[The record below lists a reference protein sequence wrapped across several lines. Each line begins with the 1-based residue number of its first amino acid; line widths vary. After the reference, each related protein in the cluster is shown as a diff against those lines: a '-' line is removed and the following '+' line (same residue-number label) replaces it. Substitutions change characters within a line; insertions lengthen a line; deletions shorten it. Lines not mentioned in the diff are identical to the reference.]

1 MSATSPLF
9 SIVIPAYNRAAL
21 LPQVLETVLAQ
32 TYTDFELWLIDDGS
46 TDETPQLMQQWV
58 KRDGRIRYHRKI
70 NEERSIARN
79 TGFALAQGRYVVF
92 HDSDDLMKPHHLSTL
107 AHAIEKN
114 PDICFLA
121 TKFVLQTKEGIIED
135 EINRLSGGLYDYR
148 LFLSGNPVGIF
159 ICVKKDCP
167 DIQLFPLQF
176 NFCEDW
182 IFHLLN
188 YRRRP
193 LLLIDEV
200 TNVVVV
206 HDSRSMTNHS
216 RVIAGRIAATEF
228 VLSQMVLNDKEQALL
243 WGNTYR
249 FCAIHSYLDNHY
261 SDSIRYMLQAIRL
274 LGISLSQLTLLAKFL
289 IGRRIVLWL
298 KKQRATGSHSAYKDF
313 LTCGFV
319 VKKWKTS
326 LAKKFSANH

>member
-1 MSATSPLF
+1 MRDSVKMSAETPFF
-9 SIVIPAYNRAAL
+9 SIVIPSYNRAAF

-32 TYTDFELWLIDDGS
+32 TYADFELLLIDDGS
-46 TDETPQLMQQWV
+46 TDETPQLMEQWCA
-58 KRDGRIRYHRKI
+58 KDTRIRYHRKT

-79 TGFALAQGRYVVF
+79 TGFALARGSYVLF
-92 HDSDDLMKPHHLSTL
+92 HDSDDLMKPHHLETL
-107 AHAIEKN
+107 ARAIEAY
-114 PDICFLA
+114 PDVCFLA
-121 TKFVLQTKEGIIED
+121 TKFVLQTEEGITAD

-159 ICVKKDCP
+159 VCVKKECP
-167 DIQLFPLQF
+167 DIQLFPPQF

-206 HDSRSMTNHS
+206 HNSRSMTNHS
-216 RVIAGRIAATEF
+216 HVINGRIAATKF
-228 VLSQMVLNDKEQALL
+228 VLTQMSLTKREQAIL

-249 FCAIHSYLDNHY
+249 FCAIHSYLDRSY
-261 SDSIRYMLQAIRL
+261 WASIRYMLQAIRL
-274 LGISLSQLTLLAKFL
+274 LGVNIEQLILFAKLLL
-289 IGRRIVLWL
+289 GRSTILRIKELL
-298 KKQRATGSHSAYKDF
+298 
-313 LTCGFV
+313 
-319 VKKWKTS
+319 
-326 LAKKFSANH
+326 